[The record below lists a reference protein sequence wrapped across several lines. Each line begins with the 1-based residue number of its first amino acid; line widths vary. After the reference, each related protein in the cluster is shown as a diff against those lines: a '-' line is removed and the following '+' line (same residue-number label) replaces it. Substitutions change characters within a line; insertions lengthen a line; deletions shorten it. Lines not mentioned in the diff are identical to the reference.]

1 MAERCRAI
9 KPQADVR
16 PVASFLTPSNME
28 SLVGDGFDV
37 VLDACDSFRSKVEMI
52 AWCRRRKQPI
62 VTVGSAGGRIDPTLV
77 RVRDLSKTEHDAML
91 ALIRR
96 KLRTEF
102 RFPSGPTRYFS
113 VPAVYS
119 LGNVRYPPSAGS
131 VRGTRTQL
139 GPAAVLK
146 TGTASCRERG
156 Y

>member
-9 KPQADVR
+9 NPQADVR

-91 ALIRR
+91 ALIQIGR
-96 KLRTEF
+96 
-102 RFPSGPTRYFS
+102 
-113 VPAVYS
+113 A
-119 LGNVRYPPSAGS
+119 S
-131 VRGTRTQL
+131 VRESVCL
-139 GPAAVLK
+139 
-146 TGTASCRERG
+146 
-156 Y
+156 